1 MASKN
6 NRYSIYLRPLA
17 YLIDLSIIFLFALQW
32 QLGSADYVYYIGY
45 ATVGWFFLS
54 LNSDFYEI
62 YRFTNG
68 VRIVSLTFLQLILF
82 GLIVFS
88 FFGIFP
94 ELVKPFN
101 VVMIYLGEIFG
112 AILLAK
118 LGVFYLLRRYR
129 KYLGGNYRNVVI
141 IGKNN
146 RTRELF
152 DFFQNN
158 PIYGYKHKKTFDIK
172 RNYKSEEALNKAL
185 NECFDYII
193 QEGVD
198 EIYCSS
204 TVLPNKQIKRLSN
217 FADNNLKVLKFVP
230 DDHDIYTKHL
240 KVDYYDYLPVVSFRN
255 VPINEPINKLIKRTF
270 DVVLSLLVIVLILSW
285 LTPILAVIIK
295 LSSKGPVFFQ
305 QLRNG
310 LDNEEFYCYKFRSM
324 VPPSD
329 KEEAEERSN
338 GDRVM
343 PIGKFMRKTSI
354 DELPQFFNVLRGN
367 MSTVGP
373 RPHMVSETYDFA
385 DQVDKFMVRHFVKPG
400 ITGLAQVSG
409 YRGEIETENDIKN
422 RVKYDIFYVENWSLL
437 LDIKIIVQTFY
448 KVIKGDKK
456 AY

>member
-1 MASKN
+1 MNSKQ
-6 NRYSIYLRPLA
+6 NRYSVYLRPIA
-17 YLIDLSIIFLFALQW
+17 YLMDLSIILLLALQMEFTTTEY
-32 QLGSADYVYYIGY
+32 LYYLVFVIL
-45 ATVGWFFLS
+45 GWFFLS
-54 LNSDFYEI
+54 LNTGFYEI

-68 VRIVSLTFLQLILF
+68 VRIVSLAFLQLILF

-94 ELVKPFN
+94 ERAQPVETVF
-101 VVMIYLGEIFG
+101 IYLGKVFI

-118 LGVFYLLRRYR
+118 LGMFYLLRRYR
-129 KYLGGNYRNVVI
+129 KYLGGNFRTVVI

-146 RTRELF
+146 RTRQLS

-158 PIYGYKHKKTFDIK
+158 PMYGYKHKKTFDIK
-172 RNYKSEEALNKAL
+172 RKHKDKTALNNAL
-185 NECFDYII
+185 DECFDYVIKERI
-193 QEGVD
+193 D

-204 TVLPNKQIKRLSN
+204 TILPNKQIKRLSN

-230 DDHDIYTKHL
+230 DNHDIYTKHL
-240 KVDYYDYLPVVSFRN
+240 KIDYYDYLPVVSFRN
-255 VPINEPINKLIKRTF
+255 VPINEPVNKLIKRTF
-270 DVVLSLLVIVLILSW
+270 DVVLSLLVIILILSW
-285 LTPILAVIIK
+285 LTPILALIIK
-295 LSSKGPVFFQ
+295 MQSKGPVFFQ

-324 VPPSD
+324 RPPG
-329 KEEAEERSN
+329 KNEEEN
-338 GDRVM
+338 TYRVTR
-343 PIGKFMRKTSI
+343 IGKFMRKTSI

-385 DQVDKFMVRHFVKPG
+385 DQIDKFMVRHFVKPG

-409 YRGEIETENDIKN
+409 YRGEIETEKDIKN

-437 LDIKIIVQTFY
+437 LDIKIIIQTIY
-448 KVIKGDKK
+448 KAIKGDKK